1 MNELDDEDFEDGE
14 EDEDEEE
21 EDEDEDDE
29 DEEEEDE
36 YVVDDEIEDEIEVA
50 PFEDEE
56 VKDEELKDAPFEV
69 ENEEPKNAPFER
81 SPTPLDAVYYEYD
94 DDDFK
99 DKDCRAMNTH
109 SFDIYVPPPTPKSP
123 PPQDIVITAE
133 DTSNFALILPSPMMG
148 GPCNDMI
155 AVETPTVSPISSSLL
170 SDYSDMAE
178 VDALLPWSVEVPNS
192 FSMDDADSPSDSA
205 MTEIA
210 ADAEPQTPSLKRTRS
225 RTFSDSSL
233 KFISP
238 PMKKPDTLKTT
249 EQDDKEHEYT
259 NP

>member
-1 MNELDDEDFEDGE
+1 MDELDDEDFEDDE

-21 EDEDEDDE
+21 EDEDE
-29 DEEEEDE
+29 EEEDGHVE
-36 YVVDDEIEDEIEVA
+36 NDETEDEIEVA

-56 VKDEELKDAPFEV
+56 VEDEELKDAPFEV
-69 ENEEPKNAPFER
+69 ENEEPKNVPIER
-81 SPTPLDAVYYEYD
+81 SPTPLDAIYYEYD

-123 PPQDIVITAE
+123 PPHDIVVTAG
-133 DTSNFALILPSPMMG
+133 DTSNFALILPSPMM

-238 PMKKPDTLKTT
+238 PMKKPI
-249 EQDDKEHEYT
+249 H
-259 NP
+259 